1 MEFPLN
7 VAIAGVITMI
17 FFTRELRFTLPDIE
31 VVNEISNLK
40 NSPYRVREICL
51 LAEAIVLVLRM
62 LALFCQMKKM
72 LRTRQKRVRK
82 KIS

>member
-31 VVNEISNLK
+31 VFNEISNLK
-40 NSPYRVREICL
+40 KVHTVCEKSVYW
-51 LAEAIVLVLRM
+51 
-62 LALFCQMKKM
+62 
-72 LRTRQKRVRK
+72 QKQ
-82 KIS
+82 SC